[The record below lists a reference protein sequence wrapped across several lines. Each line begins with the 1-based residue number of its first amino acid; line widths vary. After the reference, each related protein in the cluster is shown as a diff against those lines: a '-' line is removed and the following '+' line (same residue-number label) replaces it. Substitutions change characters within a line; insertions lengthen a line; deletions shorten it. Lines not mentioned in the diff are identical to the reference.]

1 MHLRCLHQRNP
12 GYEITFINL
21 DFGYPASRLRG
32 RDAELHVLDQLRE
45 DVRSG
50 RSAAL
55 VVRGEPGIGKTALLR
70 YLADSSAAEFRVIE
84 VAGVESE
91 MEFAYAGLHQFCLP
105 MLDHLGAL
113 PEPQQSA
120 LRVSFGLTEGTAANR
135 FFVGL
140 ATLSL
145 LAEMAAAQPLMCLVD
160 DAQWLDDVSF
170 EVLGFVARRLAAE
183 SVAMVFAI
191 RDGDGD
197 GPERS
202 RIGLPELPVTGVASE
217 HARALLDSVVP
228 GRLDERVRDR
238 LVDETRGNP
247 LALLELPRG
256 MSSAELAGGFA
267 VPSTGG
273 LAAQVKNH
281 YVRRV
286 RSLPEPTQRLMLLA
300 ATDAVGDVATIWRAA
315 AELGIG
321 PDAGAAAAREH
332 LLDIGAGVRFHHP
345 LVRSA
350 VYGSASEEER
360 QAAHRALADAT
371 DPDRDA
377 DRRAWHRAHATS
389 GPDDGVADELE
400 RSAARAQARGG
411 YAAAAALLE
420 RSTSLTSE
428 PRSRVERRLAAARSH
443 LRAGSFDA
451 ALASLAVA
459 ESESSDEFVR
469 VRVELLRGLVA
480 AASNAGSDASVRLVR
495 AARRLE
501 RLDPALARQTYSDAW
516 AAALYAGHLAE
527 PGGNLVDVSL
537 AARAAPRPDV
547 PRGPFGQ
554 VIDGLAIL
562 VSDGR
567 AAAEPVLRGGVHR
580 LLHEARPA
588 DYWLHWGVLGAMAAA
603 AVWDLDSW
611 SAVSARQVALAREF
625 GALSVLP
632 TALNALA
639 LVTTWRGDLEA
650 AAVLVA
656 EHDSIKAATGI
667 QVAPYGAVL
676 RSAYRGRVPEASAL
690 VASTTRAS
698 ADRGEGLGIDLAR
711 WSAAILHNGT
721 SQYAEALAVASPASA
736 ELPGLLVSTWML
748 PERVEAAVRCEQP
761 ELARTALAEFERT
774 AHPGQSD
781 WGLGVQARSRA
792 MLSDGDE
799 AEDLYRE
806 AVSRLDRAGVRVE
819 QARANLVFGE
829 WLRRGGR
836 RSEARTQLRTAHEM
850 FVAMSADGFAERAR
864 RELVATGVHVRTR
877 GPDSSDTELTSQE
890 LQIARLA
897 RDGYSNSEIAT
908 ELFLSARTVE
918 WHLRKVFIKL
928 GIASRRG
935 LHGVLPA
942 RVANT
947 SSSTRRARQGS

>member
-1 MHLRCLHQRNP
+1 
-12 GYEITFINL
+12 
-21 DFGYPASRLRG
+21 
-32 RDAELHVLDQLRE
+32 LDQLRD

-70 YLADSSAAEFRVIE
+70 YLAESSAAEFRVVE

-91 MEFAYAGLHQFCLP
+91 MEFAYAGLHQLCLP
-105 MLDHLGAL
+105 MLDHLGSL
-113 PEPQQSA
+113 PDPQQSA

-145 LAEMAAAQPLMCLVD
+145 LAEMATTYPLMCLVD
-160 DAQWLDDVSF
+160 DAQWLDDGSF

-191 RDGDGD
+191 RDGDGPD
-197 GPERS
+197 RGRT
-202 RIGLPELPVTGVASE
+202 GLPELVVTGVADE

-228 GRLDERVRDR
+228 GRLDERVRKR

-256 MSSAELAGGFA
+256 MSPAELAGGFA
-267 VPSTGG
+267 VPGTGG
-273 LAAQVKNH
+273 MAAQVESH

-286 RSLPEPTQRLMLLA
+286 RALPELTQRLMLLA

-315 AELGIG
+315 ARLGIG
-321 PDAGAAAAREH
+321 PDAAAAAALEH

-360 QAAHRALADAT
+360 QTAHRALAEAT
-371 DPDRDA
+371 DPDSDA
-377 DRRAWHRAHATS
+377 DRRAWHQAHATS
-389 GPDDGVADELE
+389 GPDDEIADELE

-420 RSTSLTSE
+420 RSTSLTPE
-428 PRSRVERRLAAARSH
+428 PSRRVERRLAAAQSH

-451 ALASLAVA
+451 ALGTLAVA
-459 ESESSDEFVR
+459 ESETSDEFVR

-480 AASNAGSDASVRLVR
+480 AASNAGSDAPVRLVQ

-516 AAALYAGHLAE
+516 GAALYAGHLAG
-527 PGGNLVDVSL
+527 PGGSLVDVSR
-537 AARAAPRPDV
+537 ATRAAPRPNV

-567 AAAEPVLRGGVHR
+567 AVAEPVLRGAVQR
-580 LLHEARPA
+580 LLSEELPA
-588 DYWLHWGVLGAMAAA
+588 DYWLHWGVLGAVAAA
-603 AVWDLDSW
+603 ALWDVDGW
-611 SAVSARQVALAREF
+611 SAVSTRQVALAREL

-632 TALNALA
+632 TALNVLA
-639 LVTTWRGDLEA
+639 LVTTLRGDLEA

-656 EHDSIKAATGI
+656 EHDSIKEATGI
-667 QVAPYGAVL
+667 QVAPYGAML
-676 RSAYRGRVPEASAL
+676 LSAYRGRVPEASAL

-698 ADRGEGLGIDLAR
+698 AGRGEGLGIDLAR
-711 WSAAILHNGT
+711 WSAAILHNGI
-721 SQYAEALAVASPASA
+721 SQYTEALATAAPASA

-748 PERVEAAVRCEQP
+748 SERVEAAVRCEQP
-761 ELARTALAEFERT
+761 ELARSALADFERT

-781 WGLGVQARSRA
+781 WGLGVAARSRA

-806 AVSRLDRAGVRVE
+806 SVSRLGRAGVKVE
-819 QARANLVFGE
+819 QARAHLVFGE

-836 RSEARTQLRTAHEM
+836 RSEARTELRIAHEM
-850 FVAMSADGFAERAR
+850 FVAMSAGGFSERAR

-877 GPDSSDTELTSQE
+877 GTDSSDTELTSQE

-897 RDGYSNSEIAT
+897 RDGRSNSEIAT

-928 GIASRRG
+928 GITSRRG
-935 LHGVLPA
+935 LPGALPA
-942 RVANT
+942 RVPTA
-947 SSSTRRARQGS
+947 SSSTRRAR